1 MKRITRLVF
10 SVLLFWGLTQ
20 SAIAG
25 QTSATFSRVH
35 VWNSGD
41 TLMSND
47 LNTEFNNILNNL
59 NPQGIGA
66 YGNTEL
72 DFQATK
78 NPYVGGS
85 PVLPTSLA
93 DEIASLRYQI
103 LKLTGQPYWYMPP
116 TGSWNAPTIYSP
128 TTTGTDSGVETL
140 TNKSLTNPIISN
152 TPLTF
157 PSSTTQGG
165 IYRDITGY
173 SFVVPAGQSANVVSN
188 AYYGNSSWRYI
199 GTGIASLISASDTIS
214 GGNVC
219 RAPSGTAGAPISWTC
234 SPIATNNSVFGSQN
248 VVTGSRALGTVYQN
262 TTGKTMMVTVTLNV
276 SGSTGTGGMA
286 ALTDSNSTP
295 TTEVG
300 QAVLGTNGY
309 AQSTTLAFMVL
320 PGNYYKI
327 STNGS
332 ATMVLGYWTEWY

>member
-1 MKRITRLVF
+1 MKRFFAVIAILA
-10 SVLLFWGLTQ
+10 LF
-20 SAIAG
+20 
-25 QTSATFSRVH
+25 
-35 VWNSGD
+35 NS
-41 TLMSND
+41 TAWALWANP
-47 LNTEFNNILNNL
+47 
-59 NPQGIGA
+59 NPQGGGDTAGQLLLKHESNMTDIYTGA
-66 YGNTEL
+66 NGKLNLLKANFSGTSAPSSPDEGQAWFDSTHLTISIYNGSAWIPFASFNKGNT
-72 DFQATK
+72 
-78 NPYVGGS
+78 G
-85 PVLPTSLA
+85 
-93 DEIASLRYQI
+93 
-103 LKLTGQPYWYMPP
+103 P

-262 TTGKTMMVTVTLNV
+262 TTGKTMMVTISAEVT
-276 SGSTGTGGMA
+276 GSTGTQGMIA
-286 ALTDSNSTP
+286 YTDSTPSPSTIVAEGATTANSSYGKFITI
-295 TTEVG
+295 T
-300 QAVLGTNGY
+300 
-309 AQSTTLAFMVL
+309 FMVL
-320 PGNYYKI
+320 PNNYYSVNSGGVATI
-327 STNGS
+327 SL
-332 ATMVLGYWTEWY
+332 AYWVEWH

>member
-116 TGSWNAPTIYSP
+116 TGIWNAPTIYSP
-128 TTTGTDSGVETL
+128 T
-140 TNKSLTNPIISN
+140 LTNPIISN

-262 TTGKTMMVTVTLNV
+262 TTGKTMMVTISAEVT
-276 SGSTGTGGMA
+276 GSTGTQGMIA
-286 ALTDSNSTP
+286 YTDSTPSPSTIVAEGATTANSSYGKFITI
-295 TTEVG
+295 T
-300 QAVLGTNGY
+300 
-309 AQSTTLAFMVL
+309 FMVL
-320 PGNYYKI
+320 PNNYYSVNSGGVATI
-327 STNGS
+327 SL
-332 ATMVLGYWTEWY
+332 AYWVEWH